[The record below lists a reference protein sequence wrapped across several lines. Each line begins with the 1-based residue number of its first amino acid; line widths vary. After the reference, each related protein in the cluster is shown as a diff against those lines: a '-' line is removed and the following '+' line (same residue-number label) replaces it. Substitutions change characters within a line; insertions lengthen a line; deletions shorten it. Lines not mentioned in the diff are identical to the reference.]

1 MKSCPEKK
9 KKEKLNNKKIK
20 DLKKGFSPKRWKD
33 QIQQYENYKVFHWIK
48 EDLKKRGVFR

>member
-20 DLKKGFSPKRWKD
+20 DLKKGFFCLKGGKTK
-33 QIQQYENYKVFHWIK
+33 YK
-48 EDLKKRGVFR
+48 

>member
-20 DLKKGFSPKRWKD
+20 DLKK
-33 QIQQYENYKVFHWIK
+33 
-48 EDLKKRGVFR
+48 VFRLKGGKTKYK

>member
-20 DLKKGFSPKRWKD
+20 DLKK
-33 QIQQYENYKVFHWIK
+33 KVFR
-48 EDLKKRGVFR
+48 LKGGKTKYK